1 MADADII
8 PDSLTI
14 FQATQVDWR
23 ITASPCVKRMPIGDN
38 AENNTVRGTF
48 RFDYDG
54 TSMSWFDPDVD
65 MSANNSVSNGTNGT
79 NAGCS
84 ELTNFKIVQDDLAF
98 FKGIQDLGECCALC
112 TEFVDPVNAALSCG
126 AYTVNASG
134 CGLKVDSVGVQT
146 DPGSDSGVPM
156 VGSGSKAA
164 AKMAPTKVP
173 ARLMRGET
181 AEVIISATPSS
192 YLNKLNKEITK
203 SFRLQWM
210 ADIAASG
217 QTEGAF
223 FSSTV
228 ENSLRFKVTLQGTNQ
243 MLRVLV
249 KNEYTFLDMFS
260 AVGGL
265 AVAVAGAI
273 YTVINTVELA
283 QEYAIETIK
292 AAKEARRLELIA
304 AKKLQ
309 QMEKNAAKASK
320 HLGTGIITSVGAME
334 HQLEHG
340 VGAGVS
346 AATAAANKVQHSNGY
361 GKEPFLR
368 RRENFRSSNNTVELT
383 VMDLDAIPDRD
394 ISSDIGLGTFPI
406 NWSGVRVDGGS
417 DKQELGARF
426 GAQCEPSSRPPPPPK
441 RAKDQLDEGL
451 GAPPPPPASGPYVR
465 QNQSDGQSFRRYAE
479 IFPQFDNEMAADE
492 EAADADVGAKAV
504 GAKCSSVDGFDYGV
518 GTAGASDGTE
528 GSFDGEDSGYQS
540 PKLQRRSA
548 KAKAKKEKEEVRAQ
562 AKKVREETK
571 KLRIHGYTKKGWRAS
586 PISSRVHHSPEIAPL
601 SSDEH
606 HVAFESNPVGSDALE
621 NRLDSLYPAYSS
633 PLSSPQ
639 QHTGAIEVAIN
650 DLAGVYDSS
659 NEWHLPEESSPAGP
673 PVDMAGSSGIA
684 IIFSNAAAAC
694 EVGSDAREVECFSE
708 V

>member
-54 TSMSWFDPDVD
+54 TSMSWFEPDVD
-65 MSANNSVSNGTNGT
+65 MSANNSVSNGTNAT

-84 ELTNFKIVQDDLAF
+84 ELTSFKIVQDDLAF

-112 TEFVDPVNAALSCG
+112 TEFAHPVNAALACG

-146 DPGSDSGVPM
+146 DPGSNSGVPM

-164 AKMAPTKVP
+164 AIMATKVP

-181 AEVIISATPSS
+181 AEVIISATPSL
-192 YLNKLNKEITK
+192 YLNELNKEITK

-243 MLRVLV
+243 MLSVLV
-249 KNEYTFLDMFS
+249 ANEYTFLDMFS

-283 QEYAIETIK
+283 QEYAIEAIK
-292 AAKEARRLELIA
+292 DVKEARRLELIA
-304 AKKLQ
+304 FKQLQ
-309 QMEKNAAKASK
+309 QMEKNAVEASK

-340 VGAGVS
+340 VGAGVG
-346 AATAAANKVQHSNGY
+346 AAAAAVNKLHGAN
-361 GKEPFLR
+361 
-368 RRENFRSSNNTVELT
+368 LT
-383 VMDLDAIPDRD
+383 
-394 ISSDIGLGTFPI
+394 
-406 NWSGVRVDGGS
+406 
-417 DKQELGARF
+417 
-426 GAQCEPSSRPPPPPK
+426 
-441 RAKDQLDEGL
+441 RAELDEPVPYEGRI
-451 GAPPPPPASGPYVR
+451 GRASSWT
-465 QNQSDGQSFRRYAE
+465 NQSDDLNYRRYSEVNA
-479 IFPQFDNEMAADE
+479 MAADE
-492 EAADADVGAKAV
+492 EAADEEAADGNVGAGVV
-504 GAKCSSVDGFDYGV
+504 GAKCSSVDGFS
-518 GTAGASDGTE
+518 TIE
-528 GSFDGEDSGYQS
+528 INNGEDSGHQS
-540 PKLQRRSA
+540 PKLHRRSA

-562 AKKVREETK
+562 AKKVLEETK
-571 KLRIHGYTKKGWRAS
+571 KRQKSFRAATK
-586 PISSRVHHSPEIAPL
+586 IAPL

-606 HVAFESNPVGSDALE
+606 HLENLVFESNPVGSDALE

-633 PLSSPQ
+633 PHQ
-639 QHTGAIEVAIN
+639 RIGAIEVAIN
-650 DLAGVYDSS
+650 DRAGG

-673 PVDMAGSSGIA
+673 PVDMTELSGIA
-684 IIFSNAAAAC
+684 IIFSSAAASCAAASS
-694 EVGSDAREVECFSE
+694 EAGSEAREVECLSD